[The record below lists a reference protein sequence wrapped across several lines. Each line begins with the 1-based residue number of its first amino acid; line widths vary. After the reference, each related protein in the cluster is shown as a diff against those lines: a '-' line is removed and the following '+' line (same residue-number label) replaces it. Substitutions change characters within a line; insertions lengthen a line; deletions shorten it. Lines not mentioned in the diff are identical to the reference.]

1 VIVHIL
7 FKWVFISVVMIVFQ
21 SDFHLEMYQ
30 NNIFYFKKVIFD
42 ISIWKWYENIKKK
55 IWSKIK
61 IKIFKIFKKQK

>member
-55 IWSKIK
+55 KIEAK
-61 IKIFKIFKKQK
+61 

>member
-1 VIVHIL
+1 M
-7 FKWVFISVVMIVFQ
+7 VFISVVMIVFQ

-55 IWSKIK
+55 NL
-61 IKIFKIFKKQK
+61 KQNKNKNF

>member
-1 VIVHIL
+1 
-7 FKWVFISVVMIVFQ
+7 MIVFQ